1 MDEQAF
7 WDIIDRARASAKPF
21 HQALI
26 DDLAARGEQ
35 EILDYSD
42 RFDDAAGALD
52 RWDVWA
58 AAYLMGR
65 GCSDDSFTGFKA
77 GLVAQGRDWYS
88 RVLTSPDSLA
98 DHPAVAG
105 TIGRPR
111 DNPLFYEKVAY
122 AAPYAYQR
130 AANDEEAYYEAVAD
144 RVRDH
149 TPPDMSGQ
157 FDFDDE
163 DEMRRSLPRLYAVCV
178 GNSASVS

>member
-7 WDIIDRARASAKPF
+7 WDMIDRARASAKPF

-42 RFDDAAGALD
+42 RFDDAAEALN

-65 GCSDDSFTGFKA
+65 GCSDDSFMDFKA
-77 GLVAQGRDWYS
+77 GVVAQGRDWYS
-88 RVLTSPDSLA
+88 RVVASPDSLA

-105 TIGRPR
+105 TVGRPW
-111 DNPLFYEKVAY
+111 DNPLFCEKVNY

-130 AANDEEAYYEAVAD
+130 ASGDGEAFYEAVAD
-144 RVRDH
+144 RDRDR
-149 TPPDMSGQ
+149 TPPDMGEQ
-157 FDFDDE
+157 FDFDDQ
-163 DEMRRSLPRLYAVCV
+163 DEMRRRLPRLYEVCL
-178 GNSASVS
+178 GN